1 MTKEFR
7 TMLDELESTG
17 MPKEALVNI
26 QIINEFVTNKD
37 FRGKL
42 QDYVFETTY
51 KKNNHTALTA
61 G

>member
-17 MPKEALVNI
+17 MPKEALANI

-51 KKNNHTALTA
+51 KKK
-61 G
+61 